1 MKMNPRIAFLLD
13 YAAKGAIGSLILGI
27 FLVRTKL
34 MIFAIFPVILAIG
47 LGSMIYAKKIRSLE
61 TNLFVFLDDL
71 KDLLQ
76 GGMNIVTAM
85 EIIADHDY
93 GALNEYT
100 KRIAAQLKIGVA
112 FEVSLVEVFS
122 DVDSPLFN
130 KISNVI
136 SETMKYG
143 GNLIKIFSSVSNYV
157 KLVDEMGEE
166 RRSKTFSTIFSSYF
180 MFFIFI
186 AIILTIQIV
195 FLPMLTSSDLN
206 AVGGGGGGSSLGD
219 INFNA
224 YFLYLLII
232 QAGFAGPI
240 IGKISEGNAIAG
252 IKHSI
257 ILLVI
262 SVPMYV
268 LITIFFVK

>member
-1 MKMNPRIAFLLD
+1 MKISPRMKYLLD
-13 YAAKGAIGSLILGI
+13 YAAKGAAGSLILGV
-27 FLVRTKL
+27 FLIKTKL
-34 MIFAIFPVILAIG
+34 MIFTIFPVILAIG
-47 LGSMIYAKKIRSLE
+47 LASIIYTKKIRSLE

-71 KDLLQ
+71 KNLLQ

-85 EIIADHDY
+85 EIIAGHDY

-100 KRIAAQLKIGVA
+100 KRIAAQIKIGVA
-112 FEVSLVEVFS
+112 FEVSLIDVFNE
-122 DVDSPLFN
+122 VDSPLFS
-130 KISNVI
+130 KIANVI
-136 SETMKYG
+136 SETTRYG
-143 GNLIKIFSSVSNYV
+143 GNLIKIFSAVSNYV

-186 AIILTIQIV
+186 GIILAIQII
-195 FLPMLTSSDLN
+195 FLPMLKSNDLSSDPN
-206 AVGGGGGGSSLGD
+206 GPSLSD

-257 ILLVI
+257 ILLVVSI
-262 SVPMYV
+262 PIYV
-268 LITIFFVK
+268 LVSLFFVK